1 MLNHITIMGR
11 LVKDP
16 ELRYTQSNI
25 PVASFRIACDRD
37 FGEKQ
42 TDFLDCTAWRAT
54 ANFVSKYFHKGDLIT
69 IEGRLQVRDYED
81 RDGNKRRAFEIVT
94 DRAYFCGGK
103 KKDNAETDTVAK
115 TEFEDMDDDG
125 ELPFDVDDD
134 DDQLPL

>member
-103 KKDNAETDTVAK
+103 KKDSAETDTVAK
-115 TEFEDMDDDG
+115 NEFEDMDDDG
-125 ELPFDVDDD
+125 ELPFDMDDD